1 MRRGAQAA
9 PAPSVLRSAR
19 RSTRYR
25 RDGRGITLT
34 HGGQTTN
41 GHVSEL
47 QWYPKES
54 VAYSLLYN
62 AAPRVPG
69 ASDLIPRIV
78 LGVPLP
84 EKAR

>member
-1 MRRGAQAA
+1 MR
-9 PAPSVLRSAR
+9 PAPWGG
-19 RSTRYR
+19 TT
-25 RDGRGITLT
+25 IT

-62 AAPRVPG
+62 AAPRVPNI
-69 ASDLIPRIV
+69 SDLVPRIV
-78 LGVPLP
+78 LGVPMSKPGGGL
-84 EKAR
+84 